1 VLLGICRSHANLAAN
16 WWELQIHHTR
26 VCRVFRY
33 RQLRQTYGRVAI
45 LAVALIAFGV
55 LLIAIALLLE

>member
-1 VLLGICRSHANLAAN
+1 MC
-16 WWELQIHHTR
+16 W
-26 VCRVFRY
+26 VFRY

-55 LLIAIALLLE
+55 LLIAIAVLLE